1 MDRLRRTLRY
11 TGSVLQQ
18 RGSYQR
24 MTGPQRAFVEQV
36 HSREVV
42 ADDRGR
48 DLIAALMDGIPS
60 IARQPEED
68 VPTIA

>member
-1 MDRLRRTLRY
+1 
-11 TGSVLQQ
+11 
-18 RGSYQR
+18 
-24 MTGPQRAFVEQV
+24 
-36 HSREVV
+36 V

-68 VPTIA
+68 IPTIA